1 MYMRSRWGSLDGR
14 YIIEK
19 KYHSLRAMPL
29 SPKQKEKRAPRQK
42 ETPLSQEKI
51 NKKYRAEKFTRL
63 CLDNF
68 AAGDSYLTLTYAEKP
83 ADPEQV
89 KRDFE
94 AFKKRLR
101 RIFHRGKKEL
111 KYISVLENLKS
122 KGRPHA
128 HILIPALSVEEM
140 QKVQAAWPE
149 GKVRIEIYQGGMMD
163 AKKLMEYFT
172 KEDVDA
178 ETGSGRV
185 MSSRNLIRRE
195 PKKTCVTRAETYRDE
210 IIPPPGYAV
219 IKPLSY
225 CGRTEEG
232 YPLQV
237 AVYERIA
244 RGEPRGKKGR
254 SIRT

>member
-14 YIIEK
+14 YVIEK

-68 AAGDSYLTLTYAEKP
+68 TAGDSYLTLTYAEKP
-83 ADPEQV
+83 ARPEQV
-89 KRDFE
+89 KKDFE
-94 AFKKRLR
+94 AFKKKLR
-101 RIFHRGKKEL
+101 RIFHRGGKEL

-140 QKVQAAWPE
+140 QKVQAAWPA
-149 GKVRIEIYQGGMMD
+149 GKVRI
-163 AKKLMEYFT
+163 
-172 KEDVDA
+172 
-178 ETGSGRV
+178 
-185 MSSRNLIRRE
+185 
-195 PKKTCVTRAETYRDE
+195 
-210 IIPPPGYAV
+210 
-219 IKPLSY
+219 
-225 CGRTEEG
+225 
-232 YPLQV
+232 
-237 AVYERIA
+237 
-244 RGEPRGKKGR
+244 
-254 SIRT
+254 

>member
-1 MYMRSRWGSLDGR
+1 MYMRSRWGSLDGK

-19 KYHSLRAMPL
+19 KYHSFRAMPL
-29 SPKQKEKRAPRQK
+29 GPKQKERRAPRQK

-51 NKKYRAEKFTRL
+51 NQKYRAEKFTRL

-83 ADPEQV
+83 AGPEQV
-89 KRDFE
+89 KKDFE
-94 AFKKRLR
+94 AFKKKLR
-101 RIFHRGKKEL
+101 RIFRRGGKEL

-140 QKVQAAWPE
+140 QKVQAAWPA
-149 GKVRIEIYQGGMMD
+149 GKVRVEVYQGGAMD
-163 AKKLMEYFT
+163 AKKLMEYFV
-172 KEDVDA
+172 KEDVDK

-185 MSSRNLIRRE
+185 MPSRNLIRRE
-195 PKKTCVTRAETYRDE
+195 PEKTCVTRAETYRDE

-225 CGRTEEG
+225 YGRTEEG